1 MEPSSPDSPPGL
13 LQRVAR
19 GEADAVRDCLARY
32 SPLVWTLARKLLRER
47 GAIED
52 VVQEVFIELWR
63 SAARFDPRQGSEA
76 TFVAVVARRRII
88 DRLRSSARGPVLAD
102 VEQAELGRDD
112 TGLAEVDLG
121 DEARRAREVLARA
134 SAEERRAILLS
145 VVQGCTHT
153 EIAALTGL
161 PLGTVKSHIR
171 RGLEKVAQALGG
183 GRGARVR

>member
-1 MEPSSPDSPPGL
+1 MDSSSPDSPTL

-32 SPLVWTLARKLLRER
+32 SPLVWTLAQKLLRER
-47 GAIED
+47 GALED
-52 VVQEVFIELWR
+52 VVQEIFIELWR
-63 SAARFDPRQGSEA
+63 SAASFDPEKASEA

-88 DRLRSSARGPVLAD
+88 DRLRSAARRPALSD

-112 TGLAEVDLG
+112 AGLAQVDLG
-121 DEARRAREVLARA
+121 DEARRAREALGRA

-171 RGLEKVAQALGG
+171 RGLEKVAQSLR
-183 GRGARVR
+183 GREGARVR